1 MARGSWEGKRLT
13 TMVIWSLLMLH
24 LVIEHSGVPFRVD
37 NEATR
42 WTEATV
48 MESNMEW
55 EESKIQVLAEMEER
69 QDSVVY
75 RTDNHNADYERRQW
89 EEREK
94 EKKSW
99 DMLKNMIIDGRQPPR
114 RFSEP
119 PRSGNSQ

>member
-1 MARGSWEGKRLT
+1 MDLRPWEGKRL
-13 TMVIWSLLMLH
+13 LMLVICS
-24 LVIEHSGVPFRVD
+24 LVMLQ
-37 NEATR
+37 
-42 WTEATV
+42 TV
-48 MESNMEW
+48 G
-55 EESKIQVLAEMEER
+55 EESGFRPHEESLAWMGTMGMGPGTGSERSEMLLLAEKEER

-75 RTDNHNADYERRQW
+75 RTDPKDGEYERRQW

-119 PRSGNSQ
+119 PRNGYPQ